1 MSTCRKLRVTLRL
14 PSSRPDDV
22 TTPSFWCL
30 SELLH
35 IVFTHKLN
43 LWYVTALFAVMNLSL
58 FTLVCLKLQGSEPLC
73 RHTPAISSQCKRQG
87 IIVYSSRSLWLGH
100 PNSASIRQ
108 VLVEPESSAYPP
120 QSCPFGGCVHVPITA
135 PSTPG
140 TGLLGTTPTYPTSYR
155 NPMVLHCPCVTVY
168 ILISIASFLTYL
180 IVISTELCILLHRSE
195 KSPKYLLFT
204 ITLFCY

>member
-1 MSTCRKLRVTLRL
+1 
-14 PSSRPDDV
+14 
-22 TTPSFWCL
+22 
-30 SELLH
+30 
-35 IVFTHKLN
+35 
-43 LWYVTALFAVMNLSL
+43 MNLSL
-58 FTLVCLKLQGSEPLC
+58 FTLVCLKLQGSEPLY

-120 QSCPFGGCVHVPITA
+120 QSCPFGGCVHEPITA

-140 TGLLGTTPTYPTSYR
+140 TGLLGATPTYPTSYR

-180 IVISTELCILLHRSE
+180 IVISTELCIFLQRSE

>member
-1 MSTCRKLRVTLRL
+1 MFIWTATHRVHTQAQSVICNCAFCRYESL
-14 PSSRPDDV
+14 P
-22 TTPSFWCL
+22 FYL
-30 SELLH
+30 S
-35 IVFTHKLN
+35 VSQ
-43 LWYVTALFAVMNLSL
+43 TAGQW
-58 FTLVCLKLQGSEPLC
+58 TLC

-100 PNSASIRQ
+100 PNSASTRQ

-120 QSCPFGGCVHVPITA
+120 QSCPFGGYVHVPITA

>member
-1 MSTCRKLRVTLRL
+1 MNPCVDIPPQSVPNANVRV
-14 PSSRPDDV
+14 
-22 TTPSFWCL
+22 
-30 SELLH
+30 
-35 IVFTHKLN
+35 
-43 LWYVTALFAVMNLSL
+43 LWYSILISV
-58 FTLVCLKLQGSEPLC
+58 LVAESSKLGF
-73 RHTPAISSQCKRQG
+73 
-87 IIVYSSRSLWLGH
+87 Y
-100 PNSASIRQ
+100 IRQ
-108 VLVEPESSAYPP
+108 VIVEPESSAYPP

>member
-1 MSTCRKLRVTLRL
+1 MSTYPRNQFPMQT
-14 PSSRPDDV
+14 SG
-22 TTPSFWCL
+22 
-30 SELLH
+30 
-35 IVFTHKLN
+35 
-43 LWYVTALFAVMNLSL
+43 YY
-58 FTLVCLKLQGSEPLC
+58 G
-73 RHTPAISSQCKRQG
+73 
-87 IIVYSSRSLWLGH
+87 IVYSSRSLWLGH

>member
-1 MSTCRKLRVTLRL
+1 
-14 PSSRPDDV
+14 
-22 TTPSFWCL
+22 
-30 SELLH
+30 
-35 IVFTHKLN
+35 
-43 LWYVTALFAVMNLSL
+43 MNLSL

-87 IIVYSSRSLWLGH
+87 IIVYSSRSLWLSHPNSASTYGRSSWLSH

-108 VLVEPESSAYPP
+108 VFLVEPESSAYPP

>member
-1 MSTCRKLRVTLRL
+1 MFIWTTTHRVHTQAQSVICNCAFCRYESLPFYLSVSQTAGQWTPVSTHPRNQFPMQTSRYYSILISVLVAESSKLG
-14 PSSRPDDV
+14 
-22 TTPSFWCL
+22 F
-30 SELLH
+30 
-35 IVFTHKLN
+35 
-43 LWYVTALFAVMNLSL
+43 Y
-58 FTLVCLKLQGSEPLC
+58 
-73 RHTPAISSQCKRQG
+73 
-87 IIVYSSRSLWLGH
+87 
-100 PNSASIRQ
+100 IRQ
-108 VLVEPESSAYPP
+108 VIVEPESSAYPP

>member
-1 MSTCRKLRVTLRL
+1 MSTCRKLRVTSRL

-43 LWYVTALFAVMNLSL
+43 LWYITALFAVMNLSPFYL
-58 FTLVCLKLQGSEPLC
+58 SVSQTAGQWTPVSTHPRNQFPMQTSRYYSILISVLVAESSKLGF
-73 RHTPAISSQCKRQG
+73 
-87 IIVYSSRSLWLGH
+87 Y
-100 PNSASIRQ
+100 IRQ
-108 VLVEPESSAYPP
+108 VIVEPESSAYPP

-140 TGLLGTTPTYPTSYR
+140 TGLLGKTPTYPTSYR

-168 ILISIASFLTYL
+168 ILISIASF
-180 IVISTELCILLHRSE
+180 
-195 KSPKYLLFT
+195 
-204 ITLFCY
+204 

>member
-1 MSTCRKLRVTLRL
+1 MQTSG
-14 PSSRPDDV
+14 
-22 TTPSFWCL
+22 
-30 SELLH
+30 
-35 IVFTHKLN
+35 
-43 LWYVTALFAVMNLSL
+43 YY
-58 FTLVCLKLQGSEPLC
+58 G
-73 RHTPAISSQCKRQG
+73 
-87 IIVYSSRSLWLGH
+87 IVYSSRSLWLGH

-204 ITLFCY
+204 ITLFCYSIILHDCLFFSNFETHLTFSLKH